1 MTFNSITIIQ
11 EIRADFE
18 QMLDFV
24 MGEKARSAKAD
35 EIERGLFSM
44 LLALGFQLLL
54 LFFTTRS
61 QACSRD
67 TYKDDQGHELP
78 YQQDKKRDYFSIFG
92 KMSIWRPYFYQ
103 KGRGGKSPL
112 DAELSLGEDIY
123 SDMVRE
129 ISEYLGVY
137 TVYKKSSDILKRF
150 LNLNLST
157 RALKKIVAKDASDVK
172 DYYEQKNSPLPEEEA
187 EILVIQA
194 DGKGIPIILERPAE
208 KKVRLGKGEK
218 RGRKKEAIVTTVY
231 SIKKKVRSPEEVVG
245 SYFEGKKVAKQPPK
259 PKNKHVWA
267 TLDGKDA
274 ALSRLSKQVSVRQGD
289 HIQYQVALSDGCE
302 ALQTRITDQFPDFVL
317 ILDFIHAEEYLWD
330 VANRLLGEDNEE
342 RVKWVAEH
350 TLKMLSGETDNI
362 VQEFRQLAQKT
373 ETSEHQKE
381 QLAKTANY
389 FERNLPY
396 MDYSTYLEKG
406 WPIASGV
413 IEGACR
419 HFVKD
424 RMELS
429 GMRWTK
435 PGAENLLGLRAI
447 AENDD
452 WDAYHAFR
460 RKRRDL
466 RLHGASSN
474 NSQQLIETS
483 IIKSHPQIINKPVT
497 TISQNPDQLPLAV

>member
-1 MTFNSITIIQ
+1 MTFNSNTIIQ
-11 EIRADFE
+11 EIHADFE
-18 QMLDFV
+18 QMIDFV

-67 TYKDDQGHELP
+67 AYKDEQGHELP
-78 YQQDKKRDYFSIFG
+78 YQQDKKRDYLSIFG
-92 KMSIWRPYFYQ
+92 KIPIWRPYFYK

-137 TVYKKSSDILKRF
+137 TVYKKSSDILRRF

-157 RALKKIVAKDASDVK
+157 RVLKKNVAEDASDVE
-172 DYYEQKNSPLPEEEA
+172 DYYEQKVSPLPEEA
-187 EILVIQA
+187 EVLVIQA
-194 DGKGIPIILERPAE
+194 DGKGIPILLETPAE

-231 SIKKKVRSPEEVVG
+231 TINNKVRSPEEVIG
-245 SYFEGKKVAKQPPK
+245 SYFEGKKTATQPPK
-259 PKNKHVWA
+259 PQNKHVWA

-274 ALSRLSKQVSVRQGD
+274 ALSRLSKQVSLRQGD
-289 HIQYQVALSDGCE
+289 HIQYQVALSDGCK
-302 ALQTRITDQFPDFVL
+302 ALQTRITNQFPDFVL
-317 ILDFIHAEEYLWD
+317 VLDFIHAEEYLWD
-330 VANRLLGEDNEE
+330 VANRLLGEDSEE

-350 TLKMLSGETDNI
+350 TLKMLSGETENI

-373 ETSEHQKE
+373 ETSKHQKE
-381 QLAKTANY
+381 QLVKTANY

-396 MDYSTYLEKG
+396 MNYSSYLDKG

-435 PGAENLLGLRAI
+435 SGAENLLRLRAI

-452 WDAYHAFR
+452 WDAYHDFR
-460 RKRRDL
+460 RKCRDQ
-466 RLHGASSN
+466 RLYGRINRDSR
-474 NSQQLIETS
+474 QLMETS
-483 IIKSHPQIINKPVT
+483 IIKPHTQICNKPVP
-497 TISQNPDQLPLAV
+497 TILQNSEQLPLAV